1 MEQTQTIPRRYSSL
15 ASMRHWIR
23 MLEPYLFVVPTIL
36 ILAALLIYPLLYTL
50 QTSFSNF
57 DTIKFVPEGFVGFQ
71 NYERVL
77 RDANFWMSL
86 RVTAVYLLAALPL
99 QVILGVA
106 IAFLVSVKWPGSRIV
121 RALFIIPMVITPVV
135 AGSVWKMLLDPLW
148 GYFNYLITQ
157 LGFEPVAWL
166 AHSDLAMVSVIV
178 IDTWRWTP
186 FIILIVL
193 AGIVSLDTEP
203 LEAAKVDG
211 ATWWQRLVYVVLPM
225 LRPVILSAFVV
236 RWLGAIKMFDIIY
249 AATRGGPSNSTEVIN
264 LYIYDSAFR
273 SLAFDQASA
282 MSILIVIG
290 AFVLTFIFIRIS
302 VRLER

>member
-1 MEQTQTIPRRYSSL
+1 MEQTKTIPRRQPLL
-15 ASMRHWIR
+15 ANMAYWIR

-36 ILAALLIYPLLYTL
+36 ILVALLIYPLLYTL

-57 DTIKFVPEGFVGFQ
+57 DTIKFIPEGFVGFQ

-121 RALFIIPMVITPVV
+121 RALLIIPMVITPVV

-166 AHSDLAMVSVIV
+166 AHPDLAIVSIIV

-186 FIILIVL
+186 FIILIAL

-290 AFVLTFIFIRIS
+290 AFVLTFVFIRIS